1 MNKFNGSTIRCKS
14 FNDVNFGVDVSGNVT
29 LSDVD
34 KVETALMSATIT
46 DTNAV
51 IIGRINKF
59 YNDQYA
65 TECSSVD
72 KTSELQ
78 RRKMV
83 LKFEDAGA
91 LIVVGKFPLDQED
104 LISIQT
110 GLINKTLAGEKITS
124 AVLGI

>member
-14 FNDVNFGVDVSGNVT
+14 FNDVNFGIDVSGNVT

-34 KVETALMSATIT
+34 KVETALMGVTIA

-51 IIGRINKF
+51 IIGRTNKF
-59 YNDQYA
+59 YNDQYTA
-65 TECSSVD
+65 ECSSID

-91 LIVVGKFPLDQED
+91 LIVVGKFPLDQND

>member
-29 LSDVD
+29 ISDVD
-34 KVETALMSATIT
+34 KIENALMGATIA
-46 DTNAV
+46 DTNGV
-51 IIGRINKF
+51 VIGRIDKF
-59 YNDQYA
+59 YNDQYVNEVA
-65 TECSSVD
+65 TIN

-91 LIVVGKFPLDQED
+91 LIVVGKFPMDQGD
-104 LISIQT
+104 LVAIQS
-110 GLINKTLAGEKITS
+110 GLINKTLGGEKITS